1 LSGQVR
7 APRRS
12 RAERMRELGRL
23 HTALTAHMDEIS
35 RLNTAIAELY
45 GEEADRLDED
55 FSEE

>member
-1 LSGQVR
+1 
-7 APRRS
+7 
-12 RAERMRELGRL
+12 MRELGRL
-23 HTALTAHMDEIS
+23 HTALTAHIDEIS